1 MSVKKIPL
9 QFKTDIPPAGETEV
23 VNPFDGSVIAT
34 LETAGEKHINELLE
48 TAKELYDDR
57 AGWLTVQ
64 KRVEILERTAS
75 IISERE
81 DDLIK
86 QAAGEGGKPYND
98 SKVEIYRAS
107 DSAKI
112 AAETIRTEAGNVIP
126 MGGDL
131 YSANRAAFTQKEP
144 IGVVVAVSAFNHPL
158 NLIVHQVGAAV
169 AAGCPV
175 IVKPAVE
182 TPLSCVSFKDI
193 LVEAGLPP
201 EWCQVVITDSND
213 TAQALVTD
221 ERTAFFSFIGSSRV
235 GWSLRSKLAPGTRC
249 ALEHG
254 GVAPAL
260 VYPDADMERAAVLL
274 AKGGFYHAGQVCV
287 STQRIYVQ
295 KKEGRRFVSL
305 LQKEAQS
312 LKVGDPA
319 LKSTQVG
326 PLIRPSEVER
336 VHKWVTQ
343 AVKEGAEL
351 VCGGKPVLDTCY
363 EPTVLL
369 NPSDK
374 SLVST
379 EEIFG
384 PVVCIYEVDDM
395 EDAVARANGLDVA
408 FQSSVFTSDIDTA
421 LATAKKLNA
430 SGVMVN
436 DHTAF
441 RIDGM
446 PFAGLKKSGLGTGG
460 IPHTIKDMS
469 VEKMV
474 VLRSDGI

>member
-1 MSVKKIPL
+1 
-9 QFKTDIPPAGETEV
+9 
-23 VNPFDGSVIAT
+23 
-34 LETAGEKHINELLE
+34 
-48 TAKELYDDR
+48 R

-64 KRVEILERTAS
+64 KRAEILDRTAS
-75 IISERE
+75 IISRRE
-81 DDLIK
+81 DELVK
-86 QAAGEGGKPYND
+86 QAMSEGGKPYND

-112 AAETIRTEAGNVIP
+112 AAETIRSEAGHVIP

-158 NLIVHQVGAAV
+158 NLLVHQVGAAI

-175 IVKPAVE
+175 IVKPAPD
-182 TPLSCVSFKDI
+182 TPLSCISFKNI

-201 EWCQVVITDSND
+201 DWCQVVLTDSNE
-213 TAQALVTD
+213 TAQMLVTD
-221 ERTAFFSFIGSSRV
+221 DRVAFFSFIGSARV
-235 GWSLRSKLAPGTRC
+235 GWDLRSKLAPGTRC
-249 ALEHG
+249 VLEHG

-260 VYPDADMERAAVLL
+260 IYPDADMESAAALL

-295 KKEGRRFVSL
+295 KEDGRRFVSL
-305 LQKEAQS
+305 FQKEAQS

-336 VHKWVTQ
+336 VHKWVAEAIQ
-343 AVKEGAEL
+343 SGAEL
-351 VCGGKPVLDTCY
+351 VCGGNPVFGTCY

-369 NPSDK
+369 NPSDE
-374 SLVST
+374 SLVSRK
-379 EEIFG
+379 EIFG

-395 EDAVARANGLDVA
+395 EDAIARANGLDVA

-421 LATAKKLNA
+421 LAAAKKLNA

-446 PFAGLKKSGLGTGG
+446 PFAGLKKSGLGIGG
-460 IPHTIKDMS
+460 IPHTIRDMS